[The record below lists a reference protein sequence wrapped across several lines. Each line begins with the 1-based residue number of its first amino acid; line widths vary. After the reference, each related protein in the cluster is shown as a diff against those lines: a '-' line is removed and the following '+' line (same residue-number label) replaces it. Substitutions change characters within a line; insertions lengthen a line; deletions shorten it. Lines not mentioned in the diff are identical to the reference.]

1 MRRLIYIIFSILALS
16 CSSNRSNR
24 DEILMPHRMQAVM
37 MDLILSESL
46 NYEQSLKD
54 SSFHLETEN
63 AKSSALVLKKHQI
76 SDTLYKQS
84 CSFYMAHPEQ
94 LQLITDS
101 IAAACNRMSIAIYND
116 TLKYKLNGSYLK
128 NSSGKNGR

>member
-16 CSSNRSNR
+16 CSSNRSNK

>member
-1 MRRLIYIIFSILALS
+1 MRRLIYIIFSILVLS
-16 CSSNRSNR
+16 CSSNRSNKE
-24 DEILMPHRMQAVM
+24 EIIKPHRMQAVM
-37 MDLILSESL
+37 MDLILSEAL
-46 NYEQSLKD
+46 NYERSIKD

-63 AKSSALVLKKHQI
+63 AKSNASVLKKHRI

-84 CSFYMAHPEQ
+84 CSYYMAHPEQ

-128 NSSGKNGR
+128 NSSGKNGH